1 MSQIQK
7 LEGIVIK
14 KSDYKEN
21 AALITVL
28 TKEGKLSLIVR
39 GAKKINSVTRNY
51 TNLFTKLDF
60 NATNNLKLNTLTE
73 ALIVSSYININTDMD
88 KLNIGLAILEK
99 VNFFLEEINN
109 TNQFYDFVSVVLE
122 ILEKTKYPSLVLV
135 LFELKLL
142 YLLGVAPEVKE
153 CVLCGNKDIDNS
165 LFSVA
170 SGGVICKKHI
180 NHYCDLNELETKALK
195 LLYFIKLDKVDDE
208 FLSLVSEYVNKIFDS
223 VDRFYERHLD
233 FHSKVKKIIKVI
245 SK

>member
-7 LEGIVIK
+7 QEGIVIK

-21 AALITVL
+21 ASLITVL

-73 ALIVSSYININTDMD
+73 ALVISSYININTDMD
-88 KLNIGLAILEK
+88 KLNAGLAILGK
-99 VNFFLEEINN
+99 VNFFLEEI
-109 TNQFYDFVSVVLE
+109 TNSSQFYSFFSL
-122 ILEKTKYPSLVLV
+122 ILEKLDKTKYPNLILV

-153 CVLCGNKDIDNS
+153 CVICGNKDIEDAS
-165 LFSVA
+165 FSVA
-170 SGGVICKKHI
+170 SGGVICKKHL
-180 NHYCDLNELETKALK
+180 NHFVDLNEVETKALK
-195 LLYFIKLDKVDDE
+195 LLYFIKMDKVDDE
-208 FLSLVSEYVNKIFDS
+208 FLSLVSEYANKIFDT
-223 VDRFYERHLD
+223 VDKFYERHLD
-233 FHSKVKKIIKVI
+233 FHSKAKKIIKVI